1 MDMKTRTRTLFLVLT
16 GLLFLASAA
25 YGEGIEVT
33 IRYFNQSVYFPESD
47 IDVKVTITNHSPD
60 SYRFRLAEERAFSIG
75 FDVHTLTN
83 VALQA
88 SQQLVTRR
96 LDAQPV
102 YFREVVLEPGE
113 ELSFVENL
121 QHYAAIE
128 QPGMYVVTAH
138 FYPELL
144 PRAGAVRA
152 AQRISSNRLALSIRP
167 SPRTVDEAIQAR
179 LDHETGEI
187 LRRRPIPPDQV
198 IAHTI
203 EARMRDQWER
213 FFLYHNL
220 EEILRSS
227 PTRERRFVQ
236 LSEADQRYEIQA
248 YRRRLMEGTV
258 DEDITAVPFRFDILR
273 TTYDR
278 RTATVV
284 ADLRFRADGFVEI
297 RRYTYHLQKRDD
309 VWEIVRYNVSIAGT
323 E

>member
-1 MDMKTRTRTLFLVLT
+1 MKTRTQTLFLVLT
-16 GLLFLASAA
+16 GLLFLASGA

-47 IDVKVTITNHSPD
+47 IDVKVTITNNSPD
-60 SYRFRLAEERAFSIG
+60 PYRFRLADDRAFSIG

-83 VALQA
+83 VALESA
-88 SQQLVTRR
+88 AQLVTRR

-102 YFREVVLEPGE
+102 YFREVVLETGE

-128 QPGMYVVTAH
+128 QPGMYVVTAY

-144 PRAGAVRA
+144 PRAGSVRA
-152 AQRISSNRLALSIRP
+152 VQRLSSNRLTLSIRP

-179 LDHETGEI
+179 LDHETGEV
-187 LRRRPIPPDQV
+187 LRRRQIPPDQV
-198 IAHTI
+198 IAYTI

-227 PTRERRFVQ
+227 PTRDRRFVQ
-236 LSEADQRYEIQA
+236 LSQADQRYEIEA

-258 DEDITAVPFRFDILR
+258 DEDITAVPFRYDILR
-273 TTYDR
+273 TSYDQQ
-278 RTATVV
+278 TATVV
-284 ADLRFRADGFVEI
+284 ADLRFRADGFIEI
-297 RRYTYHLQKRDD
+297 RRYTYHLRRRDN